1 MTTATLE
8 IPKTITATEME
19 KNPAVW
25 KEFELYEGVPIQ
37 MTYAKPEHGILLGR
51 LFFFLNKWI
60 LENGGSGEVTG
71 GETGIRLNEKERYSF
86 DLGWSALPLKGDE
99 ILQTPLDL
107 MVEIASDANSAEHLI
122 HKCMRY
128 LEYGAKEVWVLFPED
143 KLLQVYQP
151 DKTAKIFQEGT
162 YEPSYM
168 NGFSLDLGKLF
179 RK

>member
-1 MTTATLE
+1 M
-8 IPKTITATEME
+8 
-19 KNPAVW
+19 
-25 KEFELYEGVPIQ
+25 
-37 MTYAKPEHGILLGR
+37 
-51 LFFFLNKWI
+51 
-60 LENGGSGEVTG
+60 
-71 GETGIRLNEKERYSF
+71 NEKERYSF
-86 DLGWSALPLKGDE
+86 DLGWSLLPLKGDE

-128 LEYGAKEVWVLFPED
+128 LEYGAKEVWVLFPEE

-162 YEPSYM
+162 YEPPYM

>member
-8 IPKTITATEME
+8 IPKTLTASEME
-19 KNPAVW
+19 KNPSLW

-37 MTYAKPEHGILLGR
+37 MTYAKPEH
-51 LFFFLNKWI
+51 
-60 LENGGSGEVTG
+60 
-71 GETGIRLNEKERYSF
+71 
-86 DLGWSALPLKGDE
+86 
-99 ILQTPLDL
+99 
-107 MVEIASDANSAEHLI
+107 MI

-128 LEYGAKEVWVLFPED
+128 LEYGAKEVWVLFPEE

-151 DKTAKIFQEGT
+151 DRTAKIFQEGI

-168 NGFSLDLGKLF
+168 NGFALDLGKLF